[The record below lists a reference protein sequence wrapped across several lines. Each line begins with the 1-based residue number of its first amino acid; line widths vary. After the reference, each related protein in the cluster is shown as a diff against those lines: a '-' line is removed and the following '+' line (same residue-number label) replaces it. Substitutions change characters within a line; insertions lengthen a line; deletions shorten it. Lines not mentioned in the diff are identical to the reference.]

1 MDARE
6 RRNQLVNKLKMTGMP
21 VTGSSLAQELGVSR
35 QVVVGDMAILRA
47 AGVEIYATPQGYLIP
62 VARPQSV
69 KMVKIACHHGWD
81 KLADELAIIIDNG
94 GKVIDV
100 IVEHPIYG
108 ELKGN
113 LMLAS
118 RRDMDDFLHKLK
130 NSGAEPL
137 SAITGGIHLH
147 TVEVPSLNVLARIE
161 KELDEQNILFK

>member
-1 MDARE
+1 MDAKE
-6 RRNQLVNKLKMTGMP
+6 RRNQLVNKLKVTGIP
-21 VTGSSLAQELGVSR
+21 VTGSALAQELGVSR
-35 QVVVGDMAILRA
+35 QVVVGDIAILRA
-47 AGVEIYATPQGYLIP
+47 AGLEVYATPQGYLMP
-62 VARPQSV
+62 AARPQSV
-69 KMVKIACHHGWD
+69 KTAKIACHHGWD
-81 KLADELAIIIDNG
+81 KLADELTIIIDNG
-94 GKVIDV
+94 GKVLDV

-118 RRDMDDFLHKLK
+118 RRDMDEFLHNLK

-147 TVEVPSLNVLARIE
+147 TVEVPSLKVLARIE

>member
-1 MDARE
+1 MDAKE
-6 RRNQLVNKLKMTGMP
+6 RRNQLVNKLITTGYP
-21 VTGSSLAQELGVSR
+21 ITGSNLAQELCVSR
-35 QVVVGDMAILRA
+35 QVIVGDIAILRA
-47 AGVEIYATPQGYLIP
+47 TGVEIYATPQGYLIP
-62 VARPQSV
+62 MARIQPV
-69 KMVKIACHHGWD
+69 KTVKIACHHGWD

-94 GKVIDV
+94 GKVLDV

-118 RRDMDDFLHKLK
+118 RRDMNEFLIQLK

-137 SAITGGIHLH
+137 SAVTGGIHLH
-147 TVEVPSLNVLARIE
+147 TVEVSSLKVLAQIE